1 MNRTSRIIAL
11 AAAAIAAA
19 ALALTATAQ
28 PAAQPTASAG
38 PLAYAADGKLVA
50 PKDYREWIY
59 LSSGL
64 DMTYGPAGP
73 PPGQHAFDNVFVDPA
88 AYRAFIKTGAWPD
101 KTVMVLEIRNTAQD
115 LSINKAG
122 HVQTG
127 VRAIEVHVKDQAKG
141 GWAFWS
147 VNAAGQ
153 TNRFREG
160 SSCHTCHEG
169 SAAVD
174 TTFVQ
179 FYPTLIEVAQKAGTM
194 KVETAKP

>member
-1 MNRTSRIIAL
+1 MKSTNLVLVL
-11 AAAAIAAA
+11 AAAGAAI
-19 ALALTATAQ
+19 ALTAAAPT
-28 PAAQPTASAG
+28 PAAG

-73 PPGQHAFDNVFVDPA
+73 PPGQHSFDNVFVDPA
-88 AYRAFIKTGAWPD
+88 SYRSFLKTGAWPD
-101 KTVMVLEIRNTAQD
+101 KTVMVLEVRNTAQD

-127 VRAIEVHVKDQAKG
+127 VRAVEVHVKDEARG
-141 GWAFWS
+141 GWAFYG
-147 VNAAGQ
+147 VNAAGE
-153 TNRFREG
+153 TNKFAPT
-160 SSCHTCHEG
+160 SSCHVCHNASG
-169 SAAVD
+169 AVD

-179 FYPTLIEVAQKAGTM
+179 FYPTLIPIAQKAGAM
-194 KVETAKP
+194 KASQ